1 MLLRMAWF
9 LCRRVRRLIETLW
22 RLNLTSLYCLCRNVA
37 LAGWRLLSALTWE
50 EERDGSEGGEG
61 PEGRSSPGPGPQHGA
76 KDCECQPEAAEGW
89 TEDSDLLTD
98 DENDEEEENCGEEEE
113 EEENCGEE
121 EEEEE
126 NCDEDDEESNCE
138 ADEDADD
145 DKNGSDSEDV
155 CVPASDELYCVY
167 DSTWEVE
174 EEDGS
179 SVMQAR
185 RPATR
190 KQYRFS
196 RFQNAARDMQRY
208 RHDYPGLQFSTRGLQ
223 SSFQDMSSD
232 DMPNLEFHLGTRISS
247 PDGQYIKDFHNGWKG
262 NYDALEEVH
271 TFIQWLFPLQEPGVN
286 FYAKEL
292 TKEEIKKFLSSR
304 IAKENLLKSYELM
317 LDFYG
322 IELCDK
328 ETGEVKRAPNW
339 RHRFCNLNTRTHNNL
354 RITRILKCLGTLGYP
369 HYQAPLVHFFL
380 KETLVNQELPNVKE
394 SVLNYFLFA
403 VLDKKER
410 RKLIRF
416 AYLNYEPRDQF
427 VWCPMKFQNQW
438 SALSEGKKTVKRK
451 INVNEHDQSL
461 NSEDGAKIK
470 VIKMV
475 YAESV

>member
-1 MLLRMAWF
+1 MAWF

-190 KQYRFS
+190 KQVSDSAWWPESLPVLS
-196 RFQNAARDMQRY
+196 RD
-208 RHDYPGLQFSTRGLQ
+208 
-223 SSFQDMSSD
+223 
-232 DMPNLEFHLGTRISS
+232 ISS
-247 PDGQYIKDFHNGWKG
+247 RQYIKDFHNGWKG

-427 VWCPMKFQNQW
+427 VC
-438 SALSEGKKTVKRK
+438 LSGE
-451 INVNEHDQSL
+451 I
-461 NSEDGAKIK
+461 
-470 VIKMV
+470 
-475 YAESV
+475 YAEYLWTMYHEDKVYSL